1 MELGELLTRMIDECN
16 PENYEEWVGKLDL
29 RPELR
34 QQLDHIG
41 SEERQRLDN
50 LRLKEEDT
58 QPESGEEE

>member
-1 MELGELLTRMIDECN
+1 MELGTLLEKMLDEID

-34 QQLDHIG
+34 QQLDHIV